1 MNKAKKT
8 LKDMGIKA
16 RKDNRDK
23 KDRIRE
29 YKRRG
34 LLPLPELLI
43 PIKEPNINPIVI
55 K

>member
-8 LKDMGIKA
+8 LKDTGIKA

-23 KDRIRE
+23 KDKVKE
-29 YKRRG
+29 YRRRG
-34 LLPLPELLI
+34 LLLLPELLI
-43 PIKEPNINPIVI
+43 PIREPNINLTVI